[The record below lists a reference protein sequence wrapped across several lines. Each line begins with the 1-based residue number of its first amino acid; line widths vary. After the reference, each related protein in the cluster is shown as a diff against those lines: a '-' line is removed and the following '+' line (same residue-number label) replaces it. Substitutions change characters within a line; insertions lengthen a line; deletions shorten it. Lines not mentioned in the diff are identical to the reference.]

1 MSNKYHREIFEIM
14 KILITGGA
22 GFIGSHIAEYYHQ
35 CAEVRVLDNL
45 RSGSARNL
53 AGLNVD
59 FIRGDVR
66 DRIKLAKA
74 MEGVDYVFHLAAM
87 IGVPESMQNP
97 LDCVDINVN
106 GTLMVLEEAARAGV
120 KKLCYASSAA
130 VYGNADNILR
140 REDMCSDPDSVYAVT
155 KLDGEHYCKIFSET
169 GRLKTVS
176 LRYFNVFGPRQDPAS
191 AYAAA
196 PAVFCNRAIH
206 GQKITIF
213 GDGEQSRDFVYVDDV
228 VKVNAFFMENDLEGV
243 YNVATGKSVSIN
255 ELVNRILFM
264 TDSQSEVEHKSE
276 RPGDIRHLQAS
287 TDKLHGAG
295 VRCSSNFAAS
305 LGETVNYYNK

>member
-1 MSNKYHREIFEIM
+1 MR
-14 KILITGGA
+14 ILITGGA
-22 GFIGSHIAEYYHQ
+22 GFIGSHIAEYYQ
-35 CAEVRVLDNL
+35 DKAEVRILDNL
-45 RSGSARNL
+45 RTGSMKNL
-53 AGLNVD
+53 AGIKAE

-66 DRIKLAKA
+66 DRVKLAKA
-74 MEGVDYVFHLAAM
+74 MKNVDYVFHLAAM
-87 IGVPESMQNP
+87 IGVPESMERP

-120 KKLCYASSAA
+120 KKLIYASSAA
-130 VYGNADNILR
+130 VYGNTSDVIR
-140 REDMCSDPDSVYAVT
+140 REDMPSDPDSIYAVT
-155 KLDGEHYCKIFSET
+155 KLDGEHYCKIFSESKK
-169 GRLKTVS
+169 LKTVS
-176 LRYFNVFGPRQDPAS
+176 LRYFNVFGPRQDPES

-243 YNVATGKSVSIN
+243 YNVATGKTVTIN
-255 ELVNRILFM
+255 ELVKRILFM
-264 TDSQSEVEHKSE
+264 TDSQSEVEHLPE

-295 VRCSSNFAAS
+295 VRCDANFAAS
-305 LGETVNYYNK
+305 LGATLNYYK